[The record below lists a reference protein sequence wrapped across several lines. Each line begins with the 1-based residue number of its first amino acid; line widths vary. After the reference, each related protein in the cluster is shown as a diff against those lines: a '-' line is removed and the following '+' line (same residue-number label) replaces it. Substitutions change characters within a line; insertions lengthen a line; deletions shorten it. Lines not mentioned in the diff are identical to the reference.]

1 MASYA
6 CSLLPFEATR
16 SYGKSSPA
24 HQEVSETGHAAS
36 MQAKTPFLLYAFVSA
51 RRAGCRLLAMRTPRG
66 VAECGNSTCSPN
78 DRHVDSVRRRWGGG
92 GTPTALPAIKC
103 LNCSR
108 AWLQPDGRAFQAVK
122 GNSNPSFTT
131 ETQEGTEIS
140 RRHQSAPYISVYSPW

>member
-1 MASYA
+1 MAIPDDRHPVGIAVEVVVGSVSSGPWCRRSHQVFSQTGQMASYA

-24 HQEVSETGHAAS
+24 HQEVSEMGHALPAS
-36 MQAKTPFLLYAFVSA
+36 VQAKTPFLLYAFVSA

-92 GTPTALPAIKC
+92 GTPTALPAIGPGLC
-103 LNCSR
+103 
-108 AWLQPDGRAFQAVK
+108 
-122 GNSNPSFTT
+122 
-131 ETQEGTEIS
+131 
-140 RRHQSAPYISVYSPW
+140 H